1 MKTQINKIAF
11 VLAAMVLFSSASVF
25 ASVNENKKNDSTA
38 VEITFNE
45 EVMTDVELDEILLVL
60 EDETSNWLNET
71 ITYNIFDAQDNLIHT
86 STVNRSEPLNDAQL
100 VKLLAQSD
108 LLMDYEN
115 TSYYRLSQ

>member
-11 VLAAMVLFSSASVF
+11 ILAAMVLFSSASVF
-25 ASVNENKKNDSTA
+25 ASGNENKKNDSTA

-71 ITYNIFDAQDNLIHT
+71 ITYNIFDTQDNLIHT

>member
-1 MKTQINKIAF
+1 
-11 VLAAMVLFSSASVF
+11 MVLFSSASVF
-25 ASVNENKKNDSTA
+25 ASGNENKKNDSTA

-71 ITYNIFDAQDNLIHT
+71 ITYNIFDTQDNLIHT

>member
-11 VLAAMVLFSSASVF
+11 ILAAMVLFSSASVF
-25 ASVNENKKNDSTA
+25 ASGNENKKNDSTS

-71 ITYNIFDAQDNLIHT
+71 ITYNIFDTQDNLIHT

-100 VKLLAQSD
+100 VKLLAQSRSVNG
-108 LLMDYEN
+108 L
-115 TSYYRLSQ
+115 

>member
-11 VLAAMVLFSSASVF
+11 ILAAMVLFSSASVF
-25 ASVNENKKNDSTA
+25 ASGNENKKNDSTA

-71 ITYNIFDAQDNLIHT
+71 ITYNIFDTQDNLIHT
-86 STVNRSEPLNDAQL
+86 STVNRSEPLNNAQL